1 MKNTILFV
9 CLTIICSS
17 LSAQNYQ
24 PGSVI
29 TLAGETLSG
38 EISYK
43 NWKKTP
49 KKILFRKDNSS
60 AAVFYD
66 VNDISSFSVSGDLY
80 KRGVVEIT
88 ERSDDINQA
97 NLGDRF
103 SSRIDT
109 VFLLSVVS
117 GPKSLY
123 YYTDNVDHFYITND
137 GGSYKWRTFKKFKVI
152 DQKTVVDQSNIS
164 NDENYVSTNKEYI
177 NQLRVYFTNCYVVS
191 DKLKY
196 EVGELR
202 KAFLAYYD
210 CTGRNPEYIQQ
221 SENNKLEISL
231 LAGATYTS
239 FKVNTSTNDL
249 IGKVD
254 YSPSY
259 SVTAGGAFDI
269 VFPRQRGRI
278 SLNNELTYSSY
289 KTEGYYLYNVN
300 PFIKEEYTYEF
311 QYAYVK
317 MNNMLRY
324 KFFLN
329 NLIIFVNGGIS
340 NGFVVDDVNKY
351 TKVRTYNDQKTTST
365 GKAYGGK
372 TRSHE
377 LGLIAGTG
385 LRLNRASLEFR
396 YERGMGPFNTQEYNA
411 NVTRYSALLGFRLK

>member
-60 AAVFYD
+60 AGVFYD

-97 NLGDRF
+97 NIGDRF

-137 GGSYKWRTFKKFKVI
+137 DGSYKWLTFKKFKVI

-259 SVTAGGAFDI
+259 SVTAGGAF
-269 VFPRQRGRI
+269 
-278 SLNNELTYSSY
+278 
-289 KTEGYYLYNVN
+289 
-300 PFIKEEYTYEF
+300 
-311 QYAYVK
+311 
-317 MNNMLRY
+317 RY
-324 KFFLN
+324 CVPPAK
-329 NLIIFVNGGIS
+329 
-340 NGFVVDDVNKY
+340 
-351 TKVRTYNDQKTTST
+351 RTYQS
-365 GKAYGGK
+365 
-372 TRSHE
+372 
-377 LGLIAGTG
+377 
-385 LRLNRASLEFR
+385 
-396 YERGMGPFNTQEYNA
+396 QQ
-411 NVTRYSALLGFRLK
+411 